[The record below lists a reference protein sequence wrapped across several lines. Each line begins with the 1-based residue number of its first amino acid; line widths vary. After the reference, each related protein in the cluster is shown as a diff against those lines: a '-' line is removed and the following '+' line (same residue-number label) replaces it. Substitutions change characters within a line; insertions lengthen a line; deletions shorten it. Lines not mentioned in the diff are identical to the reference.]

1 MSGRFKKAYWPEL
14 STATEAERAVKGAA
28 YVAFFVAALTGLVS
42 LLSLLSVTQILSGWA
57 ILDALLFGV
66 LGFFMLRGSRAAAV
80 LGLILYV
87 IELVAAI
94 AATGNPAG
102 LIVGLFFTSAFISGV
117 RGAYVLKR
125 LKDGADNGAPA
136 AHTGSRPA

>member
-14 STATEAERAVKGAA
+14 STTTDAERAVKVAA

-42 LLSLLSVTQILSGWA
+42 LLALLSVTQILSGWA

-66 LGFFMLRGSRAAAV
+66 LGFFILKGSRAAAV

-87 IELVAAI
+87 IELVAAL

-102 LIVGLFFTSAFISGV
+102 LVVGLFFTSAFLSGV
-117 RGAYVLKR
+117 RGAYSLHR
-125 LKDGADNGAPA
+125 LRGSANDSAPA
-136 AHTGSRPA
+136 AHTGS